1 MKFDIKELVNYG
13 KQLKSRQDMMTRS
26 VESVGNY
33 LLQTVIKKT
42 PVDTGLLKKTWR
54 TDNPTLKA
62 QKKGN
67 VYEVTIVNTTPY
79 ASFVEKGHRK
89 VVFGV
94 DTGGWVMGRFFLKA
108 SEVETEKNLEKLIL
122 PYLKELFEVK

>member
-54 TDNPTLKA
+54 TDNPTLKV

>member
-54 TDNPTLKA
+54 TDNPTLTV

>member
-54 TDNPTLKA
+54 TDNPTLTV
-62 QKKGN
+62 QKRG
-67 VYEVTIVNTTPY
+67 IVKL
-79 ASFVEKGHRK
+79 SLV
-89 VVFGV
+89 
-94 DTGGWVMGRFFLKA
+94 
-108 SEVETEKNLEKLIL
+108 LIL
-122 PYLKELFEVK
+122 VVG